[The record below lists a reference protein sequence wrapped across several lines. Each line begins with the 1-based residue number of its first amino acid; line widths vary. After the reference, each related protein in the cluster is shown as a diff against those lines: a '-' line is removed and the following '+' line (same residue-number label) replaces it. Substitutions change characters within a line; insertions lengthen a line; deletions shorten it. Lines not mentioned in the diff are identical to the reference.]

1 MADTIKLLVALI
13 IAIAAVA
20 AFYIYREEASTL
32 IRVLGLLAAVG
43 VSLFVASTSR
53 IGGNAVDYIGDT
65 RVEVRKVVWPTRQET
80 VQTTLLV
87 LLMVVIVA
95 IILWLFDSALGKFV
109 QSIIN

>member
-1 MADTIKLLVALI
+1 MADTIKLFVALM

-20 AFYIYREEASTL
+20 AFYIYKEEASTL
-32 IRVLGLLAAVG
+32 IRVLGLLVAAG
-43 VSLFVASTSR
+43 VSLFVASKSQK
-53 IGGNAVDYIGDT
+53 GGNALSYISDT

-95 IILWLFDSALGKFV
+95 IILWGFDSLLGNVV
-109 QSIIN
+109 QSIIS